1 MISPAMNNARLDS
14 LIREHGTVDE
24 GQPGYWKF
32 EYRER
37 AVLTLTDEARDRM
50 RIITP
55 VAEVTDLSEE
65 IWLLAL
71 TANFDRALDAR
82 YAINGDYLWSAFIHP
97 LGSLTDEQ
105 FVDGLQ
111 QVTTLADNF
120 GTTFASSS
128 LIFGGSAEPD
138 SH

>member
-1 MISPAMNNARLDS
+1 MISTTMNNARLES
-14 LIREHGTVDE
+14 LIRERCEIEE

-32 EYRER
+32 EYQGRI
-37 AVLTLTDEARDRM
+37 VLVITDESHDRM

-55 VAEVTDLSEE
+55 VAEVTELSEE

-82 YAINGDYLWSAFIHP
+82 YAVNGEYLWSAFIHP
-97 LGSLTDEQ
+97 LSPLTDHQ
-105 FVDGLQ
+105 FTDGLQ

-120 GTTFASSS
+120 GTTFSSSS
-128 LIFGGSAEPD
+128 LAFGGAQEM
-138 SH
+138 